1 MVVYLHKLHKWG
13 CDTVKQ
19 TGKVKGRKANST
31 TEMQSCTEAVVIIGK
46 IIGFLKLFMPET
58 LAKRLVCMVLVVAGV
73 PVQDTAELVG
83 VCTKTVYS
91 LRKAMT
97 PETMDGLLEVKGGG
111 RKRKLADVEEQIIG
125 ELEKDNYHTRQ
136 QVADMVWE
144 KFQIKVSLP
153 AIGRLLKKTASG
165 G

>member
-1 MVVYLHKLHKWG
+1 MVLYLHKLHKWR

-19 TGKVKGRKANST
+19 EGMVKEIKANRTAEGESY
-31 TEMQSCTEAVVIIGK
+31 SEAAEIIGK
-46 IIGFLKLFMPET
+46 IIGFLKLFVPET
-58 LAKRLVCMVLVVAGV
+58 LAKRLVCMVLVAAGV
-73 PVQDTAELVG
+73 PVQNTAKLVG

-91 LRKAMT
+91 LRKTIA
-97 PETMDGLLEVKGGG
+97 PETMDSLLVVKGGG

-144 KFQIKVSLP
+144 KFQIKVSQP
-153 AIGRLLKKTASG
+153 AIGRLLKKTALG

>member
-1 MVVYLHKLHKWG
+1 M
-13 CDTVKQ
+13 
-19 TGKVKGRKANST
+19 A
-31 TEMQSCTEAVVIIGK
+31 
-46 IIGFLKLFMPET
+46 
-58 LAKRLVCMVLVVAGV
+58 
-73 PVQDTAELVG
+73 
-83 VCTKTVYS
+83 
-91 LRKAMT
+91 

-111 RKRKLADVEEQIIG
+111 RKRKLVDVEEQIIG
-125 ELEKDNYHTRQ
+125 ELEKGNYHTRQ

>member
-1 MVVYLHKLHKWG
+1 MVKEN
-13 CDTVKQ
+13 
-19 TGKVKGRKANST
+19 KVNRTAEGESY
-31 TEMQSCTEAVVIIGK
+31 SEAAEIIGK
-46 IIGFLKLFMPET
+46 IIGFLKLFVPET
-58 LAKRLVCMVLVVAGV
+58 LAKRLVCMVLVAAGV
-73 PVQDTAELVG
+73 PVQNTAKLVG

-91 LRKAMT
+91 LRKTIA
-97 PETMDGLLEVKGGG
+97 PETMDSLLVVRGGGG

-153 AIGRLLKKTASG
+153 AIGRLLKKRL
-165 G
+165 